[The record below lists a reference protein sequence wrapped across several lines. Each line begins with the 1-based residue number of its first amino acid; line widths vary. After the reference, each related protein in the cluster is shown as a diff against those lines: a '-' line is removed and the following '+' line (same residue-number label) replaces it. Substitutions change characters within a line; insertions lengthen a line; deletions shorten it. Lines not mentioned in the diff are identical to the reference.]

1 MKTSLADRI
10 PEEKWGVHS
19 VIVCVVGVWARGV
32 GWFGVAP
39 KSCSPRSFDSR
50 GKLFVGPKTLF
61 DRVER
66 GTEERGTK
74 HDTIGKHHQLDSS
87 RESVLGAVVFSLTF
101 CCFSRE
107 RLLVAFFCSRGLPF
121 FVAPDTLLDLQRQQS
136 APSLETRV
144 PTIVLEEVQ

>member
-1 MKTSLADRI
+1 M
-10 PEEKWGVHS
+10 G
-19 VIVCVVGVWARGV
+19 ARGWLV
-32 GWFGVAP
+32 WRGAKVLL
-39 KSCSPRSFDSR
+39 SSFFR
-50 GKLFVGPKTLF
+50 FERQAVCRTKTLF